1 MGPSKCPYS
10 MNTTPSSSNKM
21 TLTTQQMNF
30 NKQQLANAYV
40 THLVENMDLSDLMS
54 YAYDHIQKHL
64 EDYTVEELVAEVE
77 DSAPDV
83 LADLVEEIGATK

>member
-30 NKQQLANAYV
+30 TKQQLANAYV

-54 YAYDHIQKHL
+54 YACDHIQKHL

-77 DSAPDV
+77 ESAPDV
-83 LADLVEEIGATK
+83 LADLVEEIGETK

>member
-30 NKQQLANAYV
+30 TKQQLANAYV

>member
-1 MGPSKCPYS
+1 
-10 MNTTPSSSNKM
+10 MNTTPSSSNQM

-30 NKQQLANAYV
+30 TKQQLANAYV

>member
-1 MGPSKCPYS
+1 MIRCARQQQ
-10 MNTTPSSSNKM
+10 TTLPNFFLPNKM
-21 TLTTQQMNF
+21 TFT
-30 NKQQLANAYV
+30 KKQLANAYV

>member
-1 MGPSKCPYS
+1 
-10 MNTTPSSSNKM
+10 M

-30 NKQQLANAYV
+30 TKQQLANAYV

-64 EDYTVEELVAEVE
+64 EDYTVE
-77 DSAPDV
+77 
-83 LADLVEEIGATK
+83 